1 MMDVCFKST
10 RGSGFPIEVPEP
22 AVSASL
28 ENMSEMQIRPHPKPI
43 ESETPGLGPNNL
55 CFINSPGDSDTHGS
69 LRTTDL
75 HD

>member
-28 ENMSEMQIRPHPKPI
+28 ENLLKVKIHGLYPRHSELEM
-43 ESETPGLGPNNL
+43 PGMGFSSL
-55 CFINSPGDSDTHGS
+55 CFNKP
-69 LRTTDL
+69 
-75 HD
+75 